1 LRADFEEGDAMN
13 DISWNDLNPAEQ
25 HAIAVLAVGISAEV
39 CDPIALLML
48 ERARLIRGA
57 RLTAKALQLRKAAIL
72 QKLSA

>member
-1 LRADFEEGDAMN
+1 MD
-13 DISWNDLNPAEQ
+13 DISWNDLSPAEQ
-25 HAIAVLAVGISAEV
+25 HAIAVLAVGISMEV

-57 RLTAKALQLRKAAIL
+57 RLTAKAQQLRKAAIL